1 MRRFNYTGPVYED
14 EHYMVKRQEMYLDF
28 KKKIDQGRY
37 FTIFAPRQM
46 GKTTFLKDVIR
57 NINQDNYYIGI
68 NLDFE
73 RYRPFD
79 NKKFYTT
86 MHREFCKAISTRL
99 SDINYPSAEYIS
111 TEISKD
117 QVIDNES
124 FFLFVEKLGGLIPD
138 KKLVLLIDEFDGVS
152 IEITGDFLYTLRDM
166 YLRRKEEKAF
176 SIYSI
181 GVVGVKNIREQRFPK
196 CLKRGNN
203 GSFDSWT
210 LCGERIP
217 GHTGQAS
224 PTSRKVSRNQ
234 KAILGLSRPTLE
246 ISGELNFGST
256 SPFNIAT
263 PVKLE
268 TFTLEQCYELINQY
282 IEETGHEFK
291 EGIIEKIYFET
302 GGHPFLV
309 NRLCAIMVEDVAKDE
324 TKPIT
329 ITCKDLQSAL
339 IILLKEHNTNFDTL
353 RNNAEKYEKEIQPIL
368 FTDRFIEY
376 NPYDRAYEKL
386 IMYGLIKKGEEG
398 NTEIAN
404 PIYKKVLL
412 KTFAPSTDR
421 ESFFSDGITP
431 SLFIEG
437 EEINLKSLLIHFK
450 EFVERIG
457 LRLFDIVSSRKES
470 AGQYLLMSYL
480 DLFIRALDGYSTI
493 ETPSGRGR
501 IDVLLHYK
509 GKRYVIELKVWRGKE
524 YHVKGK
530 RQLIDYLKSESLS
543 EGYMVLFDPR
553 DKEFKKSTENQVIDE
568 EMEGCRIVSFVIN
581 I

>member
-14 EHYMVKRQEMYLDF
+14 EHYMVKREEMYIDF

-46 GKTTFLKDVIR
+46 GKTTFLEEVIR
-57 NINQDNYYIGI
+57 NINRDDYYLGI
-68 NLDFE
+68 NMDFE

-79 NKKFYTT
+79 TPKFYTT
-86 MHREFCKAISTRL
+86 LHREFCKAISTRL
-99 SDINYPSAEYIS
+99 SDINCPQAESIS
-111 TEISKD
+111 REISQDK
-117 QVIDNES
+117 VIDNES

-138 KKLVLLIDEFDGVS
+138 KRIVLLIDEFDAVP

-166 YLRRKEEKAF
+166 YLRRRRERAF

-181 GVVGVKNIREQRFPK
+181 GVVGVKNIR
-196 CLKRGNN
+196 
-203 GSFDSWT
+203 
-210 LCGERIP
+210 
-217 GHTGQAS
+217 
-224 PTSRKVSRNQ
+224 
-234 KAILGLSRPTLE
+234 
-246 ISGELNFGST
+246 ELNFGST

-268 TFTLEQCYELINQY
+268 SFTIEQCYELINQY
-282 IEETGHEFK
+282 IEESGQGFPAEV
-291 EGIIEKIYFET
+291 IEKIYFET
-302 GGHPFLV
+302 SGHPFLV
-309 NRLCAIMVEDVAKDE
+309 NRLCAILVEDVVRDE
-324 TKPIT
+324 TMPVTHKE
-329 ITCKDLQSAL
+329 LQSAL
-339 IILLKEHNTNFDTL
+339 DRLLKEHNTNFDTL

-368 FTDRFIEY
+368 FTERFIEY
-376 NPYDRAYEKL
+376 NPYERTYEKL
-386 IMYGLIKKGEEG
+386 IMYGLIKEGEKG

-412 KTFAPSTDR
+412 KTFAPVADG
-421 ESFFSDGITP
+421 ESFFANGITP
-431 SLFIEG
+431 SRFIEG
-437 EEINLKSLLIHFK
+437 EKLNLKSFLVHFK

-457 LRLFDIVSSRKES
+457 LRLFDIVPSRKES

-480 DLFIRALDGYSTI
+480 DLFIRTLEGYSTI

-509 GKRYVIELKVWRGKE
+509 GKRYVIELKIWRGKE
-524 YHVKGK
+524 YHAKGK

-553 DKEFKKSTENQVIDE
+553 DKEFKKSTENKIME
-568 EMEGCRIVSFVIN
+568 EKMEGYRIVSFLIN